1 MEKKGL
7 FKLPYPILIYEIPK
21 YMELNDYINY
31 TSSCKFL
38 NNNFF
43 KSDIWKRE
51 LYKKYTEDEI
61 LFAEDKKSSYEKFK
75 KLITQTVGYKKCV
88 IAHRDTHWNEE
99 NDFMKLRNVC
109 WLHIIG
115 KLDNVADGRYIPEF
129 KVKFSRRPLGL
140 NRLEFIASVIEEEI
154 EQKYGK
160 NTINENDTVH
170 NTEKNSINENDT
182 VQNTEKNTINEN
194 DTVEKTEKNNDS
206 ENSETQVNTNNIIN
220 NRTSLLGVVL
230 STLSFGYFKDIK
242 STHNTNND
250 NKKKELYSKTILTTQ
265 YKFNRNIINQ
275 YKKDEWCIV
284 ECPEIVINRSSI
296 DPTKSKLIVKLEIKD
311 INGYWKNGLSF
322 KGMRLRTVP
331 PSDIN

>member
-1 MEKKGL
+1 MLASCNYKL
-7 FKLPYPILIYEIPK
+7 FLLIL
-21 YMELNDYINY
+21 NINKWYFFLLIFKFILLLLIVSNNSY
-31 TSSCKFL
+31 T
-38 NNNFF
+38 
-43 KSDIWKRE
+43 
-51 LYKKYTEDEI
+51 
-61 LFAEDKKSSYEKFK
+61 
-75 KLITQTVGYKKCV
+75 Q
-88 IAHRDTHWNEE
+88 
-99 NDFMKLRNVC
+99 
-109 WLHIIG
+109 IIG

-250 NKKKELYSKTILTTQ
+250 NKKKELYSVILN
-265 YKFNRNIINQ
+265 FIN
-275 YKKDEWCIV
+275 
-284 ECPEIVINRSSI
+284 
-296 DPTKSKLIVKLEIKD
+296 
-311 INGYWKNGLSF
+311 
-322 KGMRLRTVP
+322 
-331 PSDIN
+331 

>member
-206 ENSETQVNTNNIIN
+206 ENSETQ
-220 NRTSLLGVVL
+220 
-230 STLSFGYFKDIK
+230 
-242 STHNTNND
+242 
-250 NKKKELYSKTILTTQ
+250 KTILTTQ